1 MKKILSLIVVC
12 AVSIVMLVG
21 CSESS
26 GGAASGNNGSADIT
40 ATNSSSDTQSVDASG
55 YEKSFEGFVQ
65 YMTEG
70 GYIKGDGTDLTAA
83 AIGAKQ
89 GKRYTISSGTSKY
102 YVELYEYE
110 DQTSDIAQRTIAN
123 AKGDHS
129 FHLMDSTES
138 ATANT
143 YAVVTEEGKFL
154 MLFTDSSSN
163 DAPSEK
169 KESAAKAVESFK

>member
-1 MKKILSLIVVC
+1 MKRILSLIAVC
-12 AVSIVMLVG
+12 AVFALMLAG
-21 CSESS
+21 CSNNSEST
-26 GGAASGNNGSADIT
+26 AADNNGSAEIA
-40 ATNSSSDTQSVDASG
+40 ATNSGEDTQSVDASK
-55 YEKSFEGFVQ
+55 YDNTFDSFMQ
-65 YMTEG
+65 YMADG
-70 GYIKGDGTDLTAA
+70 GHIKGVGADLTAS

-89 GKRYTISSGTSKY
+89 GKRFTVSLGTSKY
-102 YVELYEYE
+102 FVELYEYD
-110 DQTSDIAQRTIAN
+110 DQTSDIAKRTIAN

-143 YAVVTEEGKFL
+143 YAAVTEDGKFL

-163 DAPSEK
+163 DTPSEK